1 MASHRVAGRKLSR
14 YKDQRKA
21 LLRGLTSELIR
32 HERITTTLAKAK
44 ETRVVTEKLITHG
57 KKGTLH
63 HRRLALAQIPDKKV
77 VGKVFEDVA
86 GWYADR
92 PGGYTR
98 IIKAGYRGSDAAQMA
113 VIEFVERDEDAK
125 GQDSGPVESEEEFE
139 DA

>member
-14 YKDQRKA
+14 YRDQRVA
-21 LLRGLTSELIR
+21 LLRGLTVQLIL

-63 HRRLALAQIPDKKV
+63 HRRLALAQVPNNHGVKKV
-77 VGKVFEDVA
+77 FDEVA
-86 GWYADR
+86 PRYADR

-98 IIKAGYRGSDAAQMA
+98 IIKLGPRQGDAAPMA
-113 VIEFVERDEDAK
+113 MIELV
-125 GQDSGPVESEEEFE
+125 
-139 DA
+139 